1 MSDLNLLLNARLN
14 DKTLQASADKAFA
27 NLKLGNLQKK
37 LGDLGFKEAGR
48 KMETEMSS
56 TGQSLLKITQT
67 FVDGINRELKTITI
81 GKIDDKT
88 GMFQNKGTQIQSI
101 TEKYQKLNSA
111 LKIVNKSQDD
121 FGRTITTTIDTAKG
135 LKTVITE
142 FTTAQG
148 SNVKKTQEYNLASK
162 ELIST
167 LTEVNKDTTDTAKKS
182 EQLASSQE
190 KAKKSTKDLANE
202 QNNLSNSTKKL
213 GQSFSDIIT
222 KVAKFYLASL
232 PIRAVQTMVTNATEA
247 VKEFDKAFTEL
258 AKVSSL
264 SGNSLRE
271 YADTL
276 ADIGTEVARTKTE
289 MVQTA
294 TELTKAGYN
303 PQDVET
309 LSKLVALYQNT
320 ADEELSAADAT
331 SVLVSQMKAFGVEA
345 ENAIHITDAINK
357 VSQDFAVSSGD
368 IGRGLTQAGA
378 ALSTY
383 GNSFDQTIGLI
394 TAGTEIFQ
402 GKSQQVARG

>member
-1 MSDLNLLLNARLN
+1 MSEMLEMLIGTKLDTKGAQEQL
-14 DKTLQASADKAFA
+14 DKFVKTASKTKVID
-27 NLKLGNLQKK
+27 LGN
-37 LGDLGFKEAGR
+37 GAKEF
-48 KMETEMSS
+48 
-56 TGQSLLKITQT
+56 QT
-67 FVDGINRELKTITI
+67 LTKYVNEFGASYKRLTTH
-81 GKIDDKT
+81 
-88 GMFQNKGTQIQSI
+88 IQEANGNWRQTSNNI
-101 TEKYQKLNSA
+101 TEINAEYKNLNQTLSKNLVETSKYTD
-111 LKIVNKSQDD
+111 I
-121 FGRTITTTIDTAKG
+121 FRTASGG

-142 FTTAQG
+142 VNAEGQKIRTTINEVDNG
-148 SNVKKTQEYNLASK
+148 LGRVTKT
-162 ELIST
+162 
-167 LTEVNKDTTDTAKKS
+167 TEVYNETLQKQISKHTESVSNQAKVVDGIKKEQEALSKDTVEKEKNAV
-182 EQLASSQE
+182 ASGN
-190 KAKKSTKDLANE
+190 ATNAN
-202 QNNLSNSTKKL
+202 KKL

-222 KVAKFYLASL
+222 KVTKFYLASL
-232 PIRAVQTMVTNATEA
+232 PIRVVQTMVTDATQA
-247 VKEFDKAFTEL
+247 VKDFDKAFTEL

-264 SGNSLRE
+264 SGDSLKE
-271 YADTL
+271 YADIL

-303 PQDVET
+303 PQDVEV

-331 SVLVSQMKAFGVEA
+331 SVLVSQMKAFDIEA
-345 ENAIHITDAINK
+345 EEAIHITDAINQ

-402 GKSQQVARG
+402 GKSQQVTICGLLNIA